1 MAASAD
7 LSAETTAD
15 GGAITRSLASFACGL
30 AWEDLLSTTRERVVL
45 HLLDQIGAA
54 LAGSTTSWVG
64 LVRDYCLEET
74 PDGPC
79 TILGSSRRGRP
90 EWAALANAT
99 AGHGLEIDDWHV
111 PALVHPG
118 CVLVPTVLALA
129 EAEDPGGHHALT
141 SLAVGFETI
150 VRLGLAMTPSMT
162 SDRGFHVTGVHGVIG
177 ATLSAA
183 ALRGLDEP
191 TTASALGLA
200 ASQAGGVTEYTI
212 SGGEV
217 KRLHAGIA
225 AMGALRSV
233 ALASRGF
240 HGPATAIEGPKG
252 YLQAFAEHRRP
263 EVILDGLG
271 EVWHADGLAAKP
283 YCACAGIHAP
293 IGALERLR
301 AQGLRAEDVQ
311 EIVVGFAEPS
321 LHHVGNIGAY
331 PQDMTGAQFSAEF
344 SLAMN
349 LVLGGND
356 LAHYRAFADS
366 GHDLP
371 EVSALAEKVLL
382 EVDPDADAAFP
393 SEVSAT
399 VTVQRT
405 DGSTMTA
412 TSGSKGTASDP
423 MTPGE
428 MVDKYRRLAASAVD
442 DREVQ
447 RIEDAVFALL
457 DDGPVATIIAG
468 CGSVV

>member
-1 MAASAD
+1 MAA
-7 LSAETTAD
+7 E
-15 GGAITRSLASFACGL
+15 AITGRLGSFATEL
-30 AWEDLLSTTRERVVL
+30 TWDDVPQPTRERVVL
-45 HLLDQIGAA
+45 HTLDQVGAA
-54 LAGSTTSWVG
+54 LAGSTTAWVG
-64 LVRDYCLEET
+64 LVRDYALAET

-129 EAEDPGGHHALT
+129 QADDEVGGHRVLTALA
-141 SLAVGFETI
+141 LGFEAI
-150 VRLGLAMTPSMT
+150 VRLGLATTPSMT
-162 SDRGFHVTGVHGVIG
+162 SDRGFHVTGVHGVMG

-183 ALRGLDEP
+183 ALRGLDAG

-200 ASQAGGVTEYTI
+200 GSHAGGLTEYTI

-217 KRLHAGIA
+217 KRLHAGLA

-233 ALASRGF
+233 NLAERGF
-240 HGPATAIEGPKG
+240 HGPPTVVEGRKG
-252 YLQAFAEHRRP
+252 YLQAFAEQRRP

-271 EVWHADGLAAKP
+271 EVWHADRLAVKP

-293 IGALERLR
+293 LGALEQLR
-301 AQGLRAEDVQ
+301 GQGLVAEDVA

-321 LHHVGNIGAY
+321 LHHVGEIGAY
-331 PQDMTGAQFSAEF
+331 PHDMTGAQFSAQF

-356 LAHYRAFADS
+356 LAHYQAFAASD
-366 GHDLP
+366 HHLP
-371 EVSALAEKVLL
+371 EVSALAERVRL
-382 EVDPDADAAFP
+382 EVDAEADAAFP
-393 SEVSAT
+393 ERIFAT
-399 VTVQRT
+399 VTVRRR

-412 TSGSKGTASDP
+412 TSGSRGTPDDP
-423 MTPGE
+423 LAPGE
-428 MVDKYRRLAASAVD
+428 VVDKYRRLAATAVD
-442 DREVQ
+442 QREVD
-447 RIEDAVFALL
+447 RIEAAVFGLL
-457 DDGPVATIIAG
+457 DDGPAATILAPD
-468 CGSVV
+468 